1 MHGFGYLTHY
11 RQSRPFLTCK
21 EWMAELLACVSHCA
35 GRQLQKLWA
44 IFVTVKVC
52 MTYTLPLLLPCVAI
66 QPLGSV
72 LSPLKPS
79 KGVQYSKNFA
89 FQLLLSQEALRLTG
103 FHWWQSNF
111 FWSVCFDAKN
121 WTQGR
126 GLHILGKDSTIDN
139 PTCTPFI
146 SVCCFVSFY
155 FWNKAL
161 AGNPGYPWTHD
172 LSVCPFWVSGSH
184 QYEWKMALIFTKV

>member
-1 MHGFGYLTHY
+1 MCESLCWSATPEAVSHLCYRESMHGLHTASFVA
-11 RQSRPFLTCK
+11 TCGHT
-21 EWMAELLACVSHCA
+21 ASLLCFVSTETQQRH
-35 GRQLQKLWA
+35 
-44 IFVTVKVC
+44 
-52 MTYTLPLLLPCVAI
+52 
-66 QPLGSV
+66 SV
-72 LSPLKPS
+72 L
-79 KGVQYSKNFA
+79 
-89 FQLLLSQEALRLTG
+89 QEFCFPVITFTG
-103 FHWWQSNF
+103 SFEAKVHWWQSN

-121 WTQGR
+121 WTQGW

-161 AGNPGYPWTHD
+161 AGDPGYPWTHD

-184 QYEWKMALIFTKV
+184 QCEWKMALIFTKV

>member
-11 RQSRPFLTCK
+11 HQSRPFLTCK

-44 IFVTVKVC
+44 IFVTGKVC
-52 MTYTLPLLLPCVAI
+52 MTYTLPLLLPRVAI
-66 QPLGSV
+66 QPLCSV

-79 KGVQYSKNFA
+79 KGIQYSKNFA
-89 FQLLLSQEALRLTG
+89 FQLLLSQEALRLKG

-111 FWSVCFDAKN
+111 WSICFDAKN
-121 WTQGR
+121 WTRGR
-126 GLHILGKDSTIDN
+126 GLHILGKNSTIDN

-161 AGNPGYPWTHD
+161 AGDPGYPWTHD
-172 LSVCPFWVSGSH
+172 LSVRPFWVSGSH
-184 QYEWKMALIFTKV
+184 QCEWKMALIFTKV